1 LTLMQSLTSEAVV
14 RLSRPQMLV
23 AQSRTR
29 FRVLVAGRRTG
40 KSFLSRFMLYQ
51 RARSNAHNVC
61 WYVAPTY
68 RMARQIMWRDLKDHV
83 PAHEVQKKDETDLR
97 IELVNGSIIALRG
110 ADNPDS
116 LRGVG
121 LDFLVVD
128 EVQDVN
134 PETWTAVLRP
144 AMADRTGSRAVF
156 CGTPKGYNWF
166 YDLYNGSGE
175 QDDWE
180 SFRFKTVE
188 GGRVAASE
196 VEAAKRSMDER
207 LFRQEFEASF
217 ETQGGRVY
225 HAFERSFNTA
235 ECEDTGG
242 TLHIGMDFNIN
253 PMSAAI
259 CVEAGKELWVIDE
272 LSIADA
278 NTDMMAQALKTRYN
292 DRQMVVYPDPSG
304 KARKTSAAVG
314 QTDFSILES
323 YGFDVVASNKA
334 PPVVDRINEVNAMLC
349 NSDGDRRLFV
359 DHRCKHLIKSLEGL
373 IYKEGTSMPDKA
385 SGLDH
390 MADAMG
396 YLIHEMYPIDNNQAV
411 GPMKIANYF
420 G

>member
-1 LTLMQSLTSEAVV
+1 MGNST
-14 RLSRPQMLV
+14 
-23 AQSRTR
+23 
-29 FRVLVAGRRTG
+29 
-40 KSFLSRFMLYQ
+40 
-51 RARSNAHNVC
+51 AHN
-61 WYVAPTY
+61 WP
-68 RMARQIMWRDLKDHV
+68 
-83 PAHEVQKKDETDLR
+83 
-97 IELVNGSIIALRG
+97 
-110 ADNPDS
+110 
-116 LRGVG
+116 
-121 LDFLVVD
+121 LD
-128 EVQDVN
+128 
-134 PETWTAVLRP
+134 
-144 AMADRTGSRAVF
+144 
-156 CGTPKGYNWF
+156 
-166 YDLYNGSGE
+166 SGE

-180 SFRFKTVE
+180 SFRFKTLD
-188 GGRVAASE
+188 GGRVASSE

-278 NTDMMAQALKTRYN
+278 NTDVMAQALKTRYN
-292 DRQMVVYPDPSG
+292 DRHMVVYPDPSG

-349 NSDGDRRLFV
+349 NSDGERRLFV
-359 DHRCKHLIKSLEGL
+359 DHKCKHLIKSLEGL
-373 IYKEGTSMPDKA
+373 IYKEGTNMPDKA